1 MNILHYR
8 GIECRAHYADNR
20 IVFFGK
26 YKTLNFIIHY
36 VKRNRNPIGVTEINH
51 LITDI
56 ENQRSEYVG
65 FFLSNTDYNI
75 LAINLAAMYS
85 TIFLCHEG
93 TIVDKIKDAARAKV
107 IKDSNRSDVIMKGIK
122 IDKEKKNVLID
133 EILMKNSDF
142 RAKVIKDSSRSDV
155 IMKGIKI
162 DKEKNVLI
170 DEILMKNSDF
180 RPF

>member
-1 MNILHYR
+1 DSTASIMNILHYR
-8 GIECRAHYADNR
+8 GIECRAHYADN
-20 IVFFGK
+20 
-26 YKTLNFIIHY
+26 H
-36 VKRNRNPIGVTEINH
+36 
-51 LITDI
+51 I

-142 RAKVIKDSSRSDV
+142 RAK
-155 IMKGIKI
+155 
-162 DKEKNVLI
+162 
-170 DEILMKNSDF
+170 
-180 RPF
+180 